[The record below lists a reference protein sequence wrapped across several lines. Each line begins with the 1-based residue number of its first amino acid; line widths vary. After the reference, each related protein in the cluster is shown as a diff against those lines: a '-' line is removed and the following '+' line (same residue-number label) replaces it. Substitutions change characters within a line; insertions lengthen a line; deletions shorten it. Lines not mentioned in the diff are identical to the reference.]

1 MVKNWLLKD
10 VEWGC
15 SKIMMQK
22 YQLAIFA
29 FGIIGIV
36 ISFILLIRSVI
47 KHKKGLKIISA
58 FLFITFIGTTVGYYY
73 ETLKDVTNNVN
84 KVNDEKE
91 AKVEKKPTS
100 GSSDDPLII
109 TEKEFYDDAN
119 YYYTDFE
126 VKNNS
131 DVEISKLSF
140 HIIFT
145 YEANMQTAT
154 HDEHIFLLDSV
165 IPPKMTLT
173 KNYLWRKSMVERK
186 LGVKNIKMNK
196 IENVICYVNING
208 EEKPMKVDELKVL
221 LKSTK

>member
-1 MVKNWLLKD
+1 
-10 VEWGC
+10 
-15 SKIMMQK
+15 MQN
-22 YQLAIFA
+22 YQLAAFA
-29 FGIIGIV
+29 VGILGII
-36 ISFILLIRSVI
+36 ISFILLIRSVL

-73 ETLKDVTNNVN
+73 ETLKDVSNNVN
-84 KVNDEKE
+84 KVNNETE
-91 AKVEKKPTS
+91 VKVDKKATS
-100 GSSDDPLII
+100 GNSEDPLVI

-131 DVEISKLSF
+131 DVEIAKISF

-145 YEANMQTAT
+145 YEANMKTAT

-165 IPPKMTLT
+165 IPPRMTIS
-173 KNYLWRKSMVERK
+173 KSYLWRKSMADRQ

-196 IENVICYVNING
+196 IENVVCYVNVNG
-208 EEKPMKVDELKVL
+208 EEKTMKVEELKTL
-221 LKSTK
+221 LKSIH